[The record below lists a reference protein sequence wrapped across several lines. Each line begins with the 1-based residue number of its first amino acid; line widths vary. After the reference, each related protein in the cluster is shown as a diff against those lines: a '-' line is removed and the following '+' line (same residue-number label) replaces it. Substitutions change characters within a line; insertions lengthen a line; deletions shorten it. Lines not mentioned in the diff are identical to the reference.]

1 MKLLVYQDWVI
12 WLIVRRWY
20 WDFDMAG
27 ALVADTMGLGK
38 TFTMVTAAMIFTL
51 LTELGVMGLPLLI
64 VWGNT
69 LEEWVDLVQHDF
81 PAIIGNEWE

>member
-20 WDFDMAG
+20 WDFDMAE

-38 TFTMVTAAMIFTL
+38 TFTMVTVAMIFTL
-51 LTELGVMGLPLLI
+51 LTSVS
-64 VWGNT
+64 
-69 LEEWVDLVQHDF
+69 LV
-81 PAIIGNEWE
+81 